1 MTSTAQTSARPPI
14 GFVQL
19 VALVAML
26 MALNALAIDTMLP
39 ALPQIGDAL
48 GVAEANDRQW
58 VITSYLIGFGVAQ
71 LFYGVAS
78 DRFGRK
84 PVLVVGVSI
93 YILFSFAAAAATSL
107 ETMMIARALQGV
119 GAASTRVLAVAIV
132 RDCFGGRQMARVMS
146 LAFLVFLAVPVIA
159 PSLGALIVLVGPW
172 RWIFV
177 VLGLWGLAVLL
188 WALWKLP
195 ETLHSED
202 RLPVQAARVLD
213 AFRVTLTTRIAVGYM
228 LAMGAIL
235 GCLFGFINSS
245 QQIFADVF
253 DEAGLFPLV
262 FALIAGFIAIAS
274 LLNARLV
281 ERLGMRRISH
291 AALLGFVAISAVHL
305 AVAAAGHE
313 SLVSFSVLQAAVMF
327 CFGLIVGNFGAM
339 AMEPLGRIAGTASS
353 VQGFVTTLAGAGGGY
368 VIGQQFN
375 GGTAPLAA
383 GFLICGL
390 IALGI
395 VLWAEGGRLFGTQP
409 AAARS

>member
-1 MTSTAQTSARPPI
+1 MTAAPASSRPPI
-14 GFVQL
+14 GFAQL

-39 ALPQIGDAL
+39 ALPQIGEAL
-48 GVAEANDRQW
+48 GVDRPNDRQW
-58 VITSYLIGFGVAQ
+58 VITAYLIGFGVAQ

-84 PVLVVGVSI
+84 PVLMIGVSL
-93 YILFSFAAAAATSL
+93 YVLFSFLAAAATSL
-107 ETMMIARALQGV
+107 ETMMLARALQGV

-159 PSLGALIVLVGPW
+159 PSLGALIVWVAPW
-172 RWIFV
+172 PWIFV
-177 VLGLWGLAVLL
+177 VLGLWGLAVQI
-188 WALWKLP
+188 WALWSLP
-195 ETLHSED
+195 ETLHPED
-202 RLPVQAARVLD
+202 RMPVQAARVLD
-213 AFRVTLTTRIAVGYM
+213 AFRVTLTTRRAVGYM
-228 LAMGAIL
+228 LAMAAIL

-253 DEAGLFPLV
+253 GEAQLFPII
-262 FALIAGFIAIAS
+262 FAIIAGFIAAAS

-291 AALLGFVAISAVHL
+291 AALLGFVAFSAGHL
-305 AVAAAGHE
+305 VAALAGFE
-313 SLVSFSVLQAAVMF
+313 TLVVFSVLQAAVMF
-327 CFGLIVGNFGAM
+327 CFGLIMGNFGAM

-353 VQGFVTTLAGAGGGY
+353 VQGFVTTLGGAAGGY
-368 VIGQQFN
+368 VIGQLFD
-375 GGTAPLAA
+375 GTTAPLAG

-390 IALGI
+390 TALGF
-395 VLWAEGGRLFGTQP
+395 VLWAEGGRLFGSQAP
-409 AAARS
+409 AGA